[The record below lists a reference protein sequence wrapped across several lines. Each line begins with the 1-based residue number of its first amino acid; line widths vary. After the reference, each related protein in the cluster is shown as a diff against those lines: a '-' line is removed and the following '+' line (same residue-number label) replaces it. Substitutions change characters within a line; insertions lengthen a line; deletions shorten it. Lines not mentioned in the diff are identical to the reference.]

1 MTVLSTSA
9 STLGGAL
16 LHPESVAIIGA
27 SDDITKT
34 GARPLAFLRKAG
46 YAGRVYPVNPRRD
59 TVLGEKA
66 WPSISALP
74 ETPDHVFV
82 AADTRFVVDAVRECG
97 ERGVPVVTVLAGGF
111 AEAGLE
117 GAERQR
123 ELLEVARR
131 YGVRIVGP
139 NSIGVVNPGAGMLLT
154 ANAAFA
160 EDDIPV
166 GRTFVASQSG
176 SVIGALMTRAKAV
189 GIGFAGLVSTGSE
202 IDLTVGEICAATI
215 DDPEVDAYCLFL
227 ESLDNAG
234 PLAEFA
240 RLAHE
245 RGKPVTVYKL
255 GRSDAAAELSVS
267 HTGALAGE
275 DSEASAFFEACGFVR
290 VENFESLVE
299 CGAVQRRLADVPR
312 RTDGTPPR
320 VGVITSTGGGAAI
333 AVDELEMRGLTVTK
347 PSSAVFEAINEAGV
361 AVAESLIVDLTLAG
375 TRHDKV
381 TSVLGILEASQEL
394 DLLVF
399 VIGSSARLNPELAAS
414 AIEDFAGRDLPVVA
428 WALPDALT
436 TLARL
441 HRAGVPAFRTVESC
455 AESVAATLRAA
466 APRTEALAVPSVP
479 TPDADHDPDRDA
491 VAALDEHASA
501 DVLATVGARFPA
513 SLVLGADEP
522 VPSDLPYPVVVKV
535 LSDEIAHKSDVGG
548 VEVGLTDAEGVAAAR
563 ERILASVAEHRP
575 EVGADTVLV
584 QEMVTDPVQEVLV
597 GYRVSEAVGP
607 LVVLAAGGVNV
618 ELYGDSAVRLA
629 PVDRSVALAMIDEVR
644 ATALSRGYRSAPL
657 GDLDALADLVV
668 SVSRLAHARPDVVEA
683 EINPVAVLPEG
694 QGVVALDALVTVR
707 TTPTP
712 KER

>member
-1 MTVLSTSA
+1 MTVLSTT
-9 STLGGAL
+9 TLGGAL
-16 LHPESVAIIGA
+16 MHPESVAIIGA
-27 SDDITKT
+27 SDDISKT

-46 YAGRVYPVNPRRD
+46 YTGRVYPVNPRRD

-111 AEAGLE
+111 AEAGPE

-123 ELLEVARR
+123 ELLEVAQR

-154 ANAAFA
+154 ANAAFG

-202 IDLTVGEICAATI
+202 IDLTLGEICSATI
-215 DDPEVDAYCLFL
+215 DDPDVDAYCLFL
-227 ESLDNAG
+227 ESLDNAES
-234 PLAEFA
+234 LAEFA
-240 RLAHE
+240 QLAHE
-245 RGKPVTVYKL
+245 HGKPVTVYKL

-299 CGAVQRRLADVPR
+299 CGAVQRRLADAPR
-312 RTDGTPPR
+312 RPATSAPR

-333 AVDELEMRGLTVTK
+333 AVDELEMRGLRVTK
-347 PSSAVFEAINEAGV
+347 PSSATFAAINDAGI

-381 TSVLGILEASQEL
+381 TTVLGILEASQEL

-428 WALPDALT
+428 WALPDALV
-436 TLARL
+436 TLQRL

-455 AESVAATLRAA
+455 AESVAATLRTRS
-466 APRTEALAVPSVP
+466 PRPEALTTVPRPAGP
-479 TPDADHDPDRDA
+479 T
-491 VAALDEHASA
+491 VALDERASA
-501 DVLATVGARFPA
+501 DVLSAVGARFPA
-513 SLVLGADEP
+513 SAVLGPHDD
-522 VPSDLPYPVVVKV
+522 VPEGLPYPVVVKV

-548 VEVGLTDAEGVAAAR
+548 VEVGVADAAGVQAAR
-563 ERILASVAEHRP
+563 ERILHSVARHRP

-584 QEMVTDPVQEVLV
+584 QEMVVDAVQEMLV
-597 GYRVSEAVGP
+597 GYRVSETVGP
-607 LVVLAAGGVNV
+607 MVVLAAGGVTV
-618 ELYGDSAVRLA
+618 ELYGDSAAQLA
-629 PVDRSVALAMIDEVR
+629 PVDREVALGMIESVR
-644 ATALSRGYRSAPL
+644 ATALSRGYRSAPH

-668 SVSRLAHARPDVVEA
+668 AVSRLAQHRPDVVEA
-683 EINPVAVLPEG
+683 EINPAAVLRDG
-694 QGVVALDALVTVR
+694 HGVVALDALVTVR
-707 TTPTP
+707 TPTP
-712 KER
+712 VTKES

>member
-27 SDDITKT
+27 SDDISKT

-111 AEAGLE
+111 AEAGPE

-202 IDLTVGEICAATI
+202 IDLTLGEICAATV
-215 DDPEVDAYCLFL
+215 DDPEVDSYCLFL
-227 ESLDNAG
+227 ESLDNAA

-312 RTDGTPPR
+312 RADGTPPR

-333 AVDELEMRGLTVTK
+333 AVDELEMRGIPVTK
-347 PSSAVFEAINEAGV
+347 PSSGVFEAINEAGV
-361 AVAESLIVDLTLAG
+361 AVTESLIIDLTLAG

-381 TSVLGILEASQEL
+381 TAVLGILEASQEL

-414 AIEDFAGRDLPVVA
+414 AIEDFAGRGLPVVA

-466 APRTEALAVPSVP
+466 APRIEALAVPSSSSVGS
-479 TPDADHDPDRDA
+479 TT
-491 VAALDEHASA
+491 ALDEHASA
-501 DVLATVGARFPA
+501 DVLAAVGARFPA
-513 SLVLGADEP
+513 SSVLGPGEP
-522 VPSDLPYPVVVKV
+522 VPTDVPHPVVVKV

-548 VEVGLTDAEGVAAAR
+548 VEVGLTDADGVQTAR
-563 ERILASVAEHRP
+563 ERILASVARHRP

-597 GYRVSEAVGP
+597 GYRVSESVGP
-607 LVVLAAGGVNV
+607 LVVLASGGVNV

-629 PVDRSVALAMIDEVR
+629 PVDRSVALTMIDEVR
-644 ATALSRGYRSAPL
+644 ATALSRGYRSAPR

-668 SVSRLAHARPDVVEA
+668 SVSRLAVERPDVVEA
-683 EINPVAVLPEG
+683 EINPVAVLRDG

-707 TTPTP
+707 TNPTPT
-712 KER
+712 EES

>member
-1 MTVLSTSA
+1 MTVLSTT
-9 STLGGAL
+9 TLGAAL

-111 AEAGLE
+111 AEAGPE

-166 GRTFVASQSG
+166 GRTVVASQSG

-202 IDLTVGEICAATI
+202 IDLTLGEICAATV
-215 DDPEVDAYCLFL
+215 DDPEVDSYCLFL
-227 ESLDNAG
+227 ESLDNAA

-312 RTDGTPPR
+312 RADGTPPR

-347 PSSAVFEAINEAGV
+347 PSSAVFQAINDAGV
-361 AVAESLIVDLTLAG
+361 AVVESLIVDLTLAG

-441 HRAGVPAFRTVESC
+441 HWAGVPAFRTIESC
-455 AESVAATLRAA
+455 AESVAATLRAS
-466 APRTEALAVPSVP
+466 APRLDALAVPPVEAVGS
-479 TPDADHDPDRDA
+479 TPLG
-491 VAALDEHASA
+491 VTALDEHASA
-501 DVLATVGARFPA
+501 DVLAAVGARFPV
-513 SLVLGADEP
+513 SHVVGPDDS
-522 VPSDLPYPVVVKV
+522 VPADLPYPVVVKV

-548 VEVGLTDAEGVAAAR
+548 VEIGLKDADGVQAAR

-597 GYRVSEAVGP
+597 GYRVSETVGP
-607 LVVLAAGGVNV
+607 LVVLASGGVNV

-629 PVDRSVALAMIDEVR
+629 PVDRAVARTMVEEVR

-668 SVSRLAHARPDVVEA
+668 SVSRLAHHRPDVVEA
-683 EINPVAVLPEG
+683 EINPVAVLRAG

-707 TTPTP
+707 TPTP
-712 KER
+712 VTKES